1 MKLPSINS
9 YDNLSNAVQNKNT
22 SIEQAVNTAKV
33 NANDQIA
40 PDSVF
45 ISQVYLVDF
54 DFNSWLAEPDQAN
67 LSDEQKQQLTS
78 LYERL
83 SEEDFINLAKT
94 DVLKNEQF
102 LSLSGQL
109 DDEHLNGLV
118 SAIAGLSVPASM
130 LFVHVNEYQPPRTEE
145 EKIAQFIDVIANQ
158 NEVNRDKIISQAALY
173 SESVN
178 TYKKNSRD
186 DGTYSEINLYFST
199 DSSANNLQNF
209 VSSVISSDNPG
220 DLVDKLSNF
229 SEQQQ
234 SAMLNVLGFDN
245 HLGTRLLDQLHD
257 KDETAR
263 QNIVSF
269 LGDITQKSGAFLEFS
284 AFSSRDPDNPL
295 YLRKGHGDNMYTTVQ
310 DMVSKTVNL
319 LEDYEFSDEQLS
331 KFGEDLTNH
340 PRQQQIAYLDTFT
353 LGLENLTQRDEN
365 NPETY
370 NPLDDAQSATQ
381 LFALLNDE
389 TILEKMYQ
397 TRQGEDYRAGT
408 FFKVKS
414 YQEYQADAKQL
425 MAHYLPSIS

>member
-9 YDNLSNAVQNKNT
+9 YENLSNAVQNKNT

-94 DVLKNEQF
+94 DVLKNEKF

-145 EKIAQFIDVIANQ
+145 EKIAQFIDAIANQ

-234 SAMLNVLGFDN
+234 GAMLNVLGFDN

-284 AFSSRDPDNPL
+284 AFSPRAPDNPL

-310 DMVSKTVNL
+310 NMVSKTVNL

-353 LGLENLTQRDEN
+353 LGLENLIQRDEN
-365 NPETY
+365 NQETY
-370 NPLDDAQSATQ
+370 NPLEDAKSATQ

-389 TILEKMYQ
+389 AVLEKMYQ